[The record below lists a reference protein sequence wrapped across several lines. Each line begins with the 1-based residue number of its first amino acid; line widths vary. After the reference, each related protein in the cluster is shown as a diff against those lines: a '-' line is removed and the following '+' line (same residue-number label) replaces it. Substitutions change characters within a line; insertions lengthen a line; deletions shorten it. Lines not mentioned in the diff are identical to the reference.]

1 MSNGHLEDDID
12 DLLDRFRQWLEDAR
26 AAGDGNGPGYPGMP
40 GVAASTAT
48 ATHRAEAGA
57 DFGLIRLVEEFTA
70 LRHELKLQTKS
81 TRGLI
86 EQSEA
91 TTAGLRQ
98 AIDAF
103 RSVEPREERAAWS
116 AGKPI
121 AEALADL
128 DEALARGR
136 REIERISR
144 RLGEDSTNALLD
156 AVDDRFRRMSWLRRM
171 LAADYHRQVQN
182 IARGGEWQR
191 LDLLEAIIE
200 GYGLIQ
206 ARLARVMAAERI
218 ARIECLGR
226 PVDPEQMVVL
236 EVIDDPDRQPGTV
249 LKELRTGY
257 TWRGRLLRYAEV
269 QAASVLSGRRGPS
282 TPPEVDSE
290 AEALA
295 LGQGVDEALE
305 GEYDDEY
312 DGDDQDEGEGEHN
325 ATPEDNKAIDLRIE
339 TGHWGPDRPR
349 SH

>member
-1 MSNGHLEDDID
+1 MSSGHLEDDIE

-40 GVAASTAT
+40 GVAASISTAT
-48 ATHRAEAGA
+48 SGIEAGA
-57 DFGLIRLVEEFTA
+57 EFGLIRLVEEFTA

-86 EQSEA
+86 ELSEA
-91 TTAGLRQ
+91 TIAGMRQ

-103 RSVEPREERAAWS
+103 RAVEPREERAAWG
-116 AGKPI
+116 AGKPL

-144 RLGEDSTNALLD
+144 RMGEDSTNALLD

-182 IARGGEWQR
+182 VASGGTWQR

-226 PVDPEQMVVL
+226 PADPEQMVVL
-236 EVIDDPDRQPGTV
+236 EVIDDPDHEPGTV

-282 TPPEVDSE
+282 AGPDRNSDSD
-290 AEALA
+290 ALA
-295 LGQGVDEALE
+295 FGPGVDAALE
-305 GEYDDEY
+305 GEYDDEN
-312 DGDDQDEGEGEHN
+312 DNNDQDEAEGEHN
-325 ATPEDNKAIDLRIE
+325 ATPEDSAGIDLGIE
-339 TGHWGPDRPR
+339 TGRRGPDRPR